1 MMVTPMSKPTRED
14 ASLLLQLL
22 AIMGQNKK
30 LSKANRW
37 IFEELDIENYD
48 EFKAKYPLKS
58 EGNRFIRT
66 YCNYMELLSTFVNK
80 ELISEDLVFDLMG
93 SMTWEKIEP
102 IILGIRKDIGMP
114 RYMENYEVLA
124 KKYPAWAEKNP
135 PKV

>member
-1 MMVTPMSKPTRED
+1 MSKPTRED